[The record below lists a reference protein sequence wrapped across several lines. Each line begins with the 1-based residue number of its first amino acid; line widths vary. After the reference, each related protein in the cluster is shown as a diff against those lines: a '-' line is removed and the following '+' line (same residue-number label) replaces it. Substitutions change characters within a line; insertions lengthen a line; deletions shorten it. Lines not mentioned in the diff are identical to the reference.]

1 MSTRITSSDQ
11 SHLAQQL
18 AALSPAKRSLLELR
32 LMRKNRRQSARS
44 MTIPRQSN
52 RESAPLSYNQQGL
65 WVLNQLMPGTS
76 LYHTPMVVRLTGNL
90 DVAALKNAL
99 DMVVARH
106 DALRTTFG
114 IVDGSPKQVVAKSLA
129 LEMSIIDLI
138 EVPQPDRDA
147 EAQRLLEDEAG
158 RPFDL
163 SQGPLIRSLLLRL
176 GEREHILLVTT
187 HHIVTD
193 GWSVGIFQRE
203 LSALYQALVDGQPSP
218 LPQLPIQYT
227 EYSIWQ
233 REWFEGD
240 VYQSQLA
247 YWKKQF
253 ATLPP
258 VLELPADHPR
268 PSIQAYRAFR
278 GAQHTISLSKQL
290 THDLKQLCRKENVTL
305 FMTLMAAFQVLLHR
319 YTGEE
324 DIVVGTPIAGRQM
337 PETEDL
343 IGLFINT
350 LAMRTSVSGE
360 LTLRDLLSR
369 VKEVA
374 LGAYAHQDL
383 PFERLVKE
391 LQPERTLAHNPLFQ
405 VMFVLQSED
414 IQPLQLKGLEVEHF
428 RVGNIMANFDL
439 TLDIVER
446 DEQLVCLFESNA
458 DLFDSDTIER
468 LMGHFQNLL
477 EGIVANPEQKI
488 SELPLLSEAERRK
501 LLVEWNDTRTDYP
514 ANKCIQELFEQQVE
528 RTPDAVALI
537 CDNRQLSYRE
547 LNSQANRLA
556 HYLRKC
562 GVAADTRVAI
572 CMQRSPEMI
581 VALLAILKAGGAYV
595 PLDPEYPKTRLE
607 FMLED
612 SRASALV
619 TERGLLKDLPA
630 RAMETICV
638 DDLST
643 ELAFEGADNPKVET
657 TADNLAYV
665 IYTSGSTG
673 KPKGVA
679 VMHRNVVRL
688 VKNTNYASFSADE
701 VFLQYAPVSF
711 DASTFEIWGSLLN
724 GARLALMPAGKA
736 SLKELGDALKRYD
749 VTTLWLTAGLFH
761 LMVDDHLE
769 DLRGLRQLL
778 AGGDVLS
785 VQHVRKVCEELKGC
799 RFINGYGPT
808 ENTTFTTCFPV
819 DDLTRVNG
827 SVPIGY
833 PISNTSV
840 YVLDRY
846 LNPAPIGVPGELYIG
861 GDGLAQG
868 YLDRPELNAE
878 RFVRDSFSSQSN
890 ARLYKSGDLVRY
902 RTTGEIEFIGRI
914 DNQVK
919 VRGFRIE
926 LGEIEAALADHPSVR
941 EAVVVARK
949 DESDKHLVAY
959 LTAREDRELKV
970 DEVRDFLQQ
979 KLPNHM
985 VPSLFVVLEKLP
997 LSPTGK
1003 VDRGALPST
1012 NGFMPKSA
1020 RGFAAPSDEL
1030 ELKLTRIW
1038 EKVLNVRPVG
1048 VDDNFFDLGGHSLLA
1063 VRLFAQIEKSFAKN
1077 LPLAMLFQAPTVKQL
1092 ARVLRDEGWQAA
1104 WSSLVMIQGG
1114 SRQPFFCVHAAGGNV
1129 LEYRDLARLLD
1140 PDQPFYGLQAKG
1152 LDGKSEPHTTIKE
1165 MASHYIRE
1173 MREVQ
1178 PEGPYMIGG
1187 RSSGGTIAFEMA
1199 CQLAEQG
1206 QRVGLLALLD
1216 TYPAGYFKLLP
1227 GSGSWRQ
1234 KFDRSARKLDTHFAN
1249 LRQLKGREKLG
1260 YVLNKLAYAPQKAK
1274 HKLYRR
1280 AYKIYKK
1287 IGKPLPPVLQNIEEI
1302 NFAAVKDYVPRTYA
1316 GNVTL
1321 FLASDLTS
1329 DYDLHDGWCELVH
1342 GEIESHEIPGNHI
1355 NIIKPPHVSALA
1367 EELSACLDKTID
1379 AANPKAPE
1387 LALQTRS

>member
-1 MSTRITSSDQ
+1 
-11 SHLAQQL
+11 
-18 AALSPAKRSLLELR
+18 
-32 LMRKNRRQSARS
+32 
-44 MTIPRQSN
+44 MTIPRQPN

-76 LYHTPMVVRLTGNL
+76 LYHTPMAVRLTGNL
-90 DVAALKNAL
+90 DVAALKSAL
-99 DMVVARH
+99 DMVIARH
-106 DALRTTFG
+106 DGLRTTFS
-114 IVDGSPKQVVAKSLA
+114 IVDGSPTQVVAKSL
-129 LEMSIIDLI
+129 LLDLPIIDLSEI
-138 EVPQPDRDA
+138 PQPAREA
-147 EAQRLLEDEAG
+147 EAQRLLRDEAG

-163 SQGPLIRSLLLRL
+163 SQGPLIRSVLLRL
-176 GEREHILLVTT
+176 AEREHILRVTT

-193 GWSVGIFQRE
+193 GWSVGIFHRE
-203 LSALYQALVDGQPSP
+203 LSALYEAVVDEQPSS

-227 EYSIWQ
+227 DYSVWQ
-233 REWFEGD
+233 REWFDGD

-253 ATLPP
+253 TTLPP

-268 PSIQAYRAFR
+268 PSVQAYRAFH
-278 GAQHTISLSKQL
+278 GAQHTISLSTQL

-319 YTGEE
+319 YTGEN

-350 LAMRTSVSGE
+350 LAMRSSISGE
-360 LTLRDLLSR
+360 LTLRNLLGR

-374 LGAYAHQDL
+374 LGSYAHQDL

-458 DLFDSDTIER
+458 DLFESDTVER
-468 LMGHFQNLL
+468 MMGHFQNLL

-501 LLVEWNDTRTDYP
+501 LLIEWNDTTTDYP

-537 CDNRQLSYRE
+537 CDDRRLSYRE

-556 HYLRKC
+556 RYLRKT

-595 PLDPEYPKTRLE
+595 PLDPEYPKTRLK

-612 SRASALV
+612 ARASALV
-619 TERGLLKDLPA
+619 TERALLKDLPA
-630 RAMETICV
+630 RALETICV
-638 DDLST
+638 EDLLT
-643 ELAFEGADNPKVET
+643 ELAFEGSDNPKVET

-736 SLKELGDALKRYD
+736 SLKELGDALKRYQ

-761 LMVDDHLE
+761 LMVDNHLE

-785 VQHVRKVCEELKGC
+785 VPHVRKVFKELQGC

-819 DDLTRVNG
+819 DDLKRVNG

-868 YLDRPELNAE
+868 YLDRPELTAE
-878 RFVRDSFSSQSN
+878 RFVRDSFSSQSSG
-890 ARLYKSGDLVRY
+890 RLYKTGDLVRY
-902 RTTGEIEFIGRI
+902 RATGEIEFIGRI

-926 LGEIEAALADHPSVR
+926 LGEIEAALADHPSLR

-949 DESDKHLVAY
+949 DEGDKSLVAY
-959 LTAREDRELKV
+959 VTAREGRELNL
-970 DEVRDFLQQ
+970 DEVRNFLQQ
-979 KLPNHM
+979 KLPDHM

-997 LSPTGK
+997 LTPTGK
-1003 VDRGALPST
+1003 VDRRALPST
-1012 NGFMPKSA
+1012 NGLRQKST

-1038 EKVLNVRPVG
+1038 EKVLNVCPAG

-1063 VRLFAQIEKSFAKN
+1063 VRLFAQIEKSFGKN
-1077 LPLAMLFQAPTVKQL
+1077 LPLATLFQAPTVKQL
-1092 ARVLRDEGWQAA
+1092 ARVFRDEGWQAA

-1114 SRQPFFCVHAAGGNV
+1114 QRQPFFCVHAAGGNV
-1129 LEYRDLARLLD
+1129 LEYRDLARLLG

-1199 CQLAEQG
+1199 CQLAEAAQ
-1206 QRVGLLALLD
+1206 QVSLLALLD

-1227 GSGSWRQ
+1227 NSGSLRQ
-1234 KFDRSARKLDTHFAN
+1234 KLGRSVRRLDTHVGN
-1249 LRQLKGREKLG
+1249 LRQLNGREKLA
-1260 YVLNKLAYAPQKAK
+1260 YVFNKLTYAPEKAK

-1287 IGKPLPPVLQNIEEI
+1287 IGRPLPPVLQNIEEI

-1329 DYDLHDGWCELVH
+1329 DYDLHDGWCELVQ
-1342 GEIESHEIPGNHI
+1342 GEIETHEIPGNHT

-1367 EELSACLDKTID
+1367 EELRACLDKTTA
-1379 AANPKAPE
+1379 AANPKGPE
-1387 LALQTRS
+1387 LALQRRS